1 MYGDVYRPKKSV
13 PAEPGDAWGTL
24 GGFFFFRSNVLFFL
38 MDQIALF
45 GAAGPAAQIDR
56 QKARKPDFFFGSR
69 LNLIGPKQRCF

>member
-1 MYGDVYRPKKSV
+1 MGMYTVPKNQS
-13 PAEPGDAWGTL
+13 PRSRGTL
-24 GGFFFFRSNVLFFL
+24 WERSEDCFFRSNVLFFL

-69 LNLIGPKQRCF
+69 LNLIGPKQL